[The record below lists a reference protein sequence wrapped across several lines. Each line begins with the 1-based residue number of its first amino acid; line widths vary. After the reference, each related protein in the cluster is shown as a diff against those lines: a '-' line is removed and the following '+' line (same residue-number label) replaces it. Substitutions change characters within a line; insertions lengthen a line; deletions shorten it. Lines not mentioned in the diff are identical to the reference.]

1 MKPSFS
7 CTLLA
12 AVIFGALLIARGAS
26 AGEAHQAQ
34 QPITSGASS
43 QYVTLPIV
51 IVTEK
56 YPADNRAFEHEVLRL
71 INEQRVSLGLPALLE
86 QHALTQAARR
96 HAEDMAAHQSSSH
109 IGSDGSSPGDRMQQ
123 EGYAGLACGEAT
135 SLGRT
140 TPAEVVIEGWMRSL
154 PHRAILLDPQATE
167 AGVGYADDFAWT
179 LDTGR

>member
-12 AVIFGALLIARGAS
+12 AVISGVLLIARGAS
-26 AGEAHQAQ
+26 AGETHQAP
-34 QPITSGASS
+34 QPITSGAAGH
-43 QYVTLPIV
+43 YITLPIV
-51 IVTEK
+51 VVPGH
-56 YPADNRAFEHEVLRL
+56 YPADNRAFEREVLRL
-71 INEQRVSLGLPALLE
+71 INEQRLSRGLSPLIE

-96 HAEDMAAHQSSSH
+96 HAKDMAAHQSSSH

-140 TPAEVVIEGWMRSL
+140 TPGEVVIEGWMQSL

-167 AGVGYADDFAWT
+167 AGVGYADGFAWT